1 MQKFI
6 NNHQDEDP
14 FKKKLPWFGQWGT
27 SIILVIITSLII
39 YSSFIK
45 FNDFIIVK
53 VKLNQTHIIDSVKIR
68 GEGTI
73 IPSNNNLSGIKIGQD
88 IYLIS
93 NDLSITKQIKG
104 NITYISFEEYNNS
117 SDSNKSHFPIII
129 EFETTHIEE
138 LKTNETLTI
147 KICTDDRSLLH
158 IVFAPILSRI
168 I

>member
-1 MQKFI
+1 MDCGPACLK
-6 NNHQDEDP
+6 
-14 FKKKLPWFGQWGT
+14 
-27 SIILVIITSLII
+27 IILSHYDDEIPIQILRNKCNISAAANSLG
-39 YSSFIK
+39 
-45 FNDFIIVK
+45 DATTG
-53 VKLNQTHIIDSVKIR
+53 VKLT
-68 GEGTI
+68 
-73 IPSNNNLSGIKIGQD
+73 
-88 IYLIS
+88 
-93 NDLSITKQIKG
+93 
-104 NITYISFEEYNNS
+104 FEEYNNS